1 MHSHLKSLKF
11 NSNQIIH
18 EGTPLDNFENNF
30 LKEAS
35 FSWNPPIRSTLTA
48 VGKNDIDDQ
57 LKIDDLVK
65 STHYD
70 VDDSLADVHP
80 VAGSRTRNLMDE
92 IILVNG
98 LTPSQGD
105 AEMILSHNN
114 NLQNDDDDSFV
125 VVLLSAGTEPTNL
138 MDEIIL
144 ANGDSPSE
152 GDDEV
157 FLSNNNTTPSEDEIT
172 QGSASPQNMWIL
184 SGISKITELTLDLFK
199 NNYK

>member
-1 MHSHLKSLKF
+1 MHSHLKTLKF

-70 VDDSLADVHP
+70 VDDSIAEAQPAAGTRNLKDVSILGNGLTP
-80 VAGSRTRNLMDE
+80 RWGDAETLLSNNNNLQNDNDNSFVVALPAAGIEPMNLMDE

-98 LTPSQGD
+98 
-105 AEMILSHNN
+105 
-114 NLQNDDDDSFV
+114 
-125 VVLLSAGTEPTNL
+125 
-138 MDEIIL
+138 
-144 ANGDSPSE
+144 DSPCE
-152 GDDEV
+152 GDDKV
-157 FLSNNNTTPSEDEIT
+157 FLFNNNTTPSEDEII
-172 QGSASPQNMWIL
+172 QGGASPQNKWII
-184 SGISKITELTLDLFK
+184 SGISKIT
-199 NNYK
+199 